1 MHNLNVIEQYID
13 YITIDLG
20 LSNATLETYSRQ
32 LLFFI
37 DYLKENHIDV
47 NTYTAMDVHNYINF
61 IQHKKVLK
69 SQTIDLIITVIKSY
83 LKYQQL
89 EGIRTDDPLLN
100 FELPKLDK
108 RIPKILSKDTMQRI
122 IEAPDENIFIE
133 LRDKTMME
141 LLYATGLRSS
151 ELTSI
156 KFENINFENST
167 VRVIGKGNKERL
179 VPLALVTLDLL
190 KKYIYFYQKNFGQ
203 FKTCYIF
210 ASPKTG
216 KPLSRQNLFLR
227 IQFYAKKIGLNPI
240 PSAHIFRHA
249 FATHLLNNGADL
261 STVQQLLGHASL
273 NTTEIYTHVA
283 SKRLHKVF
291 EKAHPRQ

>member
-89 EGIRTDDPLLN
+89 EDIRTDN
-100 FELPKLDK
+100 N
-108 RIPKILSKDTMQRI
+108 QRY
-122 IEAPDENIFIE
+122 
-133 LRDKTMME
+133 
-141 LLYATGLRSS
+141 YATYYRGS
-151 ELTSI
+151 
-156 KFENINFENST
+156 
-167 VRVIGKGNKERL
+167 
-179 VPLALVTLDLL
+179 
-190 KKYIYFYQKNFGQ
+190 
-203 FKTCYIF
+203 
-210 ASPKTG
+210 
-216 KPLSRQNLFLR
+216 
-227 IQFYAKKIGLNPI
+227 
-240 PSAHIFRHA
+240 
-249 FATHLLNNGADL
+249 
-261 STVQQLLGHASL
+261 
-273 NTTEIYTHVA
+273 
-283 SKRLHKVF
+283 
-291 EKAHPRQ
+291 

>member
-227 IQFYAKKIGLNPI
+227 IQFYAKK
-240 PSAHIFRHA
+240 
-249 FATHLLNNGADL
+249 
-261 STVQQLLGHASL
+261 
-273 NTTEIYTHVA
+273 
-283 SKRLHKVF
+283 
-291 EKAHPRQ
+291 